1 MSFSFGSTGAGAGG
15 GFSFGAQLQTQ
26 LLHLHLGPLQQ
37 VPQPPLVSALAALPL
52 QHQLL
57 PLALPQLL
65 LQGAPSVLEHQ
76 QRQVL
81 PLLQQQVQH
90 LASAALQALVL
101 EPQPPLLLLLLL
113 EPQRPPS
120 ELLRP
125 PLHLPL
131 VGLVQQQH
139 PRLLHQLL
147 PQQVALEGLELRR
160 QPQQQHLRQL
170 SVGLELPQLLLRQ
183 PLRHSEAL
191 AQQLQPH
198 PQHLQPQQ
206 LVLALEQQV
215 EWLPMPPPRRPPDL
229 VALEEQ
235 PPRKLRQRL
244 QLLEVSEEEDLSPW
258 ELLSPQRLLS
268 LQFNLSCPRLPKPP
282 PLEVRQRQLQ
292 PRQLPL

>member
-57 PLALPQLL
+57 PL
-65 LQGAPSVLEHQ
+65 
-76 QRQVL
+76 
-81 PLLQQQVQH
+81 
-90 LASAALQALVL
+90 
-101 EPQPPLLLLLLL
+101 
-113 EPQRPPS
+113 EPQRPPL

-131 VGLVQQQH
+131 VGLVLQQH

-160 QPQQQHLRQL
+160 QPQQQHLHQL
-170 SVGLELPQLLLRQ
+170 SEGLELPQLLLRQ
-183 PLRHSEAL
+183 PLQHLEAL
-191 AQQLQPH
+191 AHQLQPH
-198 PQHLQPQQ
+198 PQHLLPQQ

-215 EWLPMPPPRRPPDL
+215 EWLPMPPPRRPPHL

-235 PPRKLRQRL
+235 PPRKPRQRL

-268 LQFNLSCPRLPKPP
+268 LQSNISCPRLQKPP
-282 PLEVRQRQLQ
+282 PLEVRQQQLQ